1 MHRTVIIIEQIV
13 NNDESCQM
21 TISGEQDG
29 HNIFSE
35 KLKLESKDD
44 YLNLLPIVN
53 SEIESN
59 TKRFSISIIRK
70 LLSILI
76 KSIKVDGVF
85 SLNDK
90 QRNVKF
96 QLIGMNTIRQFE
108 RLANIRLDDS
118 KFSTLNEFQSYM
130 KSIIVK

>member
-1 MHRTVIIIEQIV
+1 M
-13 NNDESCQM
+13 
-21 TISGEQDG
+21 
-29 HNIFSE
+29 
-35 KLKLESKDD
+35 
-44 YLNLLPIVN
+44 PIVN